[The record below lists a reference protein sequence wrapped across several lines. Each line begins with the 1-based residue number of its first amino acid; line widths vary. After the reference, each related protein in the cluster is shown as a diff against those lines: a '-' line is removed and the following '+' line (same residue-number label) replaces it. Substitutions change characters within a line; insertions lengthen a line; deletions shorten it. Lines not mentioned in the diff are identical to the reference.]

1 MSNVLTMTAEAFES
15 RKNTQAALMTLGIAG
30 LLLLIMILWK
40 HPIVVMQPPPMEEG
54 ITVDLQL
61 PPEVDPPLPPGPA
74 SGGGGGGNPVEAPGK
89 AGTAPYTPPQPGED
103 ELSKDVDEFPPE
115 KTSPPVIKPEVP
127 RPEAKE
133 VNKNTSP
140 HKDPAQPVTTAPQPV
155 RKPTYTGATTN
166 GSGTGG
172 NEAAVYTRPGG
183 SGTGSGV
190 GNGSGQGGGRGTGAG
205 GGNGSGGGRG
215 AGPRMI
221 SGNRTVIGGG
231 SKMDAGENLRGKTLA
246 KIKVSPDGIG
256 TYMGAERGS
265 TLSSGQAIDI
275 IREWL
280 RRNRFNKSESESVV
294 VYEFNFLLGG

>member
-1 MSNVLTMTAEAFES
+1 MTAAAFEN

-40 HPIVVMQPPPMEEG
+40 NPITIIKPPPPEEG
-54 ITVDLQL
+54 IMVDLQL
-61 PPEVDPPLPPGPA
+61 PPEVEPPLPPGPV
-74 SGGGGGGNPVEAPGK
+74 SGGGGGGNPVEAPGNP
-89 AGTAPYTPPQPGED
+89 GTAPYTPPQPGVD
-103 ELSKDVDEFPPE
+103 ELSKDIDEFPPE
-115 KTSPPVIKPEVP
+115 KTSPAVVKPEVP

-133 VNKNTSP
+133 ANKNTSP
-140 HKDPAQPVTTAPQPV
+140 HKDPAPPVTTAPQPV
-155 RKPTYTGATTN
+155 RKPVYTGVTTS

-172 NEAAVYTRPGG
+172 NNAASTYSRPGG
-183 SGTGSGV
+183 SGSGSGV
-190 GNGSGQGGGRGTGAG
+190 GNGSGSGGGSGTGAG
-205 GGNGSGGGRG
+205 GGTGSGGGRG

-231 SKMDAGENLRGKTLA
+231 SKMDAGENLRGKVLA

-256 TYMGAERGS
+256 TYVGAERGS

-280 RRNRFNKSESESVV
+280 RRNRFNKTSAESVV